1 MRMLSLALSFAFSH
15 FYITVC
21 TARLPQRYGRKGH
34 IKESLGTH
42 GHMKCTFDGPI
53 NAQDTVLMNLY
64 KRVYPKF
71 GTYDELGF

>member
-1 MRMLSLALSFAFSH
+1 MVS
-15 FYITVC
+15 
-21 TARLPQRYGRKGH
+21 RYGRKGH

-71 GTYDELGF
+71 GTYEELGF